1 MTRKT
6 ILATIMVITV
16 IAASITASSIAY
28 AATDPKPKDTAKSFF
43 DVFTQ
48 KGFTVDSF
56 FDIFTELQRAIGDPD
71 FDLLRNGAPD
81 FNTEVAAR
89 KQGDADTLASANQ
102 HTDSF
107 FDVFTELQG
116 NVGNLET
123 QVAQIQSQ
131 IGSGGPAQSVDMFI
145 KIDTIPG
152 ESTDKD
158 HTDEIDVDSFSWG
171 ATQSGSSASGGGA
184 GSGKVSFQ
192 DFHFVHKVDKASPK
206 LFEATATG
214 KHIPKVEFTVRKAG
228 DKPFEYIKITM
239 SDVLIS
245 GFNAG
250 GSGDKKPT
258 EEVTLNFAKIEF
270 EYTPQDADGKALDK
284 VKAGYDLK
292 AGTKV

>member
-6 ILATIMVITV
+6 ILATVMVLTV

-28 AATDPKPKDTAKSFF
+28 AEKDPKPKDVAKSFF
-43 DVFTQ
+43 DVFTER
-48 KGFTVDSF
+48 GFTANSF
-56 FDIFTELQRAIGDPD
+56 FDVFTKLQTDMAKVNSFFDVFTERG
-71 FDLLRNGAPD
+71 FTSN
-81 FNTEVAAR
+81 
-89 KQGDADTLASANQ
+89 
-102 HTDSF
+102 SF

-123 QVAQIQSQ
+123 QVAEIQSQ
-131 IGSGGPAQSVDMFI
+131 IGSGGSAQSVDMFI

-158 HTDEIDVDSFSWG
+158 HVDEIDVESFSWG
-171 ATQSGSSASGGGA
+171 ATQSGSSGVGGG
-184 GSGKVSFQ
+184 GGVGKVSFQ
-192 DFHFVHKVDKASPK
+192 DFHFVHNVDKASPK

-214 KHIPKVEFTVRKAG
+214 KTIPKVEFTVRKAG

-239 SDVLIS
+239 SDVLIT

-270 EYTPQDADGKALDK
+270 EYTPQGADGNALDK